1 MKRKIISIRY
11 TVENI
16 NVFLLGPFFSI
27 IFLFLIFTQA
37 GLAQQYIWP
46 TDASRLITSSFG
58 EYREGHF
65 HAGIDIKTWGQSGY
79 HVFAIEKG
87 YISRIRVSPYGYGR
101 TVYLSLDNGLTVIYA
116 HLSKFS
122 EPVEKLI
129 KAEQEKQGRFSVD
142 KPFPP
147 DQLPVEK
154 GELVGFT
161 GRSGTRDP
169 HLHFEIRIK
178 DNQPINPFL
187 IGYTVDDRISP
198 TVNAIGVSPLRY
210 GSHVNGDFLPAIFSV
225 KKDQN
230 GSYRLTE
237 SIQAWG
243 EIGFSVSAFD
253 QANGATNTFA
263 VYRTRL
269 YVDDQLVFIT
279 FYNYFPYNMTQQITL
294 DRDYRL
300 NRWGWGLFQKLYCD
314 IGNELPFYEPVSA
327 GSGTLSCWEENQ
339 RELQKPLS
347 SDYLNSDESY
357 PIEKGSHAIR
367 IETTDYFGNLTT
379 VSGTLEM
386 IPVNETNPIS
396 SPLEYFP
403 ESETIQTDSIPG
415 TRLEKIFLDDLIRF
429 SVRLD
434 STPPT
439 FPLLYIQRNN
449 TMKIPVPLY
458 NKNEGLF
465 VGSAPLYPK
474 QDGQMFTELHT
485 VTQQGLKY
493 VVKDTIETFTI
504 QPNQSDFILS
514 DDQTFRIVFPQGS
527 VYRSF
532 LGSCHQTP
540 TSHPN
545 GVIDYDYLVY
555 PQDIPLKGN
564 ASISIRVPS
573 DYQNSENLGIY
584 AIGKS
589 GNASFLGRR
598 SEGDMLSATTGSLG
612 RYTVLLDTV
621 PPEITLIQPVS
632 EAHITDRMPLISVG
646 FKDTLSGIYGEDH
659 YQFYLDSIRLIVE
672 YDPIYNLGFHQ
683 IEEQLDLGP
692 HDLDMI
698 ITDQVGNT
706 TRRKSRFFI
715 DPE

>member
-1 MKRKIISIRY
+1 MKRKIISIRCA
-11 TVENI
+11 VDNI
-16 NVFLLGPFFSI
+16 DAFLLRPLFSI
-27 IFLFLIFTQA
+27 FLLFQIPVQT
-37 GLAQQYIWP
+37 GWAQQYLWP
-46 TDASRLITSSFG
+46 TDASHLITSSFG

-79 HVFAIEKG
+79 QVFAIEKG
-87 YISRIRVSPYGYGR
+87 HISRIRVSPYGYGR

-116 HLSKFS
+116 HLSRFS

-129 KAEQEKQGRFSVD
+129 KAEQAKQGRFSID
-142 KPFPP
+142 KLFPP

-187 IGYTVDDRISP
+187 IGYEVEDRISP

-210 GSHVNGDFLPAIFSV
+210 GSHVNGDFLPAMFSV

-230 GSYRLTE
+230 GSYQLTE

-253 QANGATNTFA
+253 QANGATNGFA

-269 YVDDQLVFIT
+269 YVDGQLIFTT
-279 FYNYFPYNMTQQITL
+279 FFNYFPYNMTQEIHL

-314 IGNELPFYEPVSA
+314 IGNELPFYEPPSA
-327 GSGTLSCWEENQ
+327 GAGTISCWEENQ
-339 RELQKPLS
+339 WELQNPLS

-357 PIEKGSHAIR
+357 LIEKGSHTIR

-379 VSGTLEM
+379 VSGTLQM
-386 IPVNETNPIS
+386 IPVDETNLIPA
-396 SPLEYFP
+396 PLEYFP
-403 ESETIQTDSIPG
+403 ESETIQADSIPG
-415 TRLEKIFLDDLIRF
+415 VRLGKILLDDLIRF

-434 STPPT
+434 SPPPT

-449 TMKIPVPLY
+449 TIKIPVPLY
-458 NKNEGLF
+458 NKSEGLF
-465 VGSAPLYPK
+465 VGSAPLYPEN
-474 QDGQMFTELHT
+474 DGELLTELHV
-485 VTQQGLKY
+485 VTQQRLKY
-493 VVKDTIETFTI
+493 IVKDVIKTFTI
-504 QPNQSDFILS
+504 QPDQSNFILS
-514 DDQTFRIVFPQGS
+514 DDHTFRITFPQGS
-527 VYRSF
+527 VYRSL
-532 LGSCHQTP
+532 LGSCYQIP
-540 TSHPN
+540 ISHPN
-545 GVIDYDYLVY
+545 GVIDYEYLVY
-555 PQDIPLKGN
+555 PQDVPLKGN
-564 ASISIRVPS
+564 ASISIRMPS
-573 DYQNSENLGIY
+573 DHQNSDKLGVY
-584 AIGKS
+584 SIGKS

-598 SEGDMLSATTGSLG
+598 HENDMLSATTGRLG
-612 RYTVLLDTV
+612 SFTVLLDTI
-621 PPEITLIQPVS
+621 PPEITFIQPS
-632 EAHITDRMPLISVG
+632 ANDHIADRMPLISIG

-659 YQFYLDSIRLIVE
+659 YRFYLDSTRLIVE
-672 YDPIYNLGFHQ
+672 YDPIYDLGFHQ

-692 HDLDMI
+692 HDLDI
-698 ITDQVGNT
+698 IIIDQVGNT